1 VNQATLGG
9 IPLQRIAEVFEAERA
24 SYVSLHPRSL
34 ALAGQGIAG
43 FYQGVPMHWM
53 RDWSMP
59 YPFLVESAHGAV
71 LRDVDGN
78 EYADFCLGDTGAMFG
93 HSPPPVVE
101 AIARQAGR
109 GLTYMLPTEDAVV
122 VGRLLEERFGL
133 PHWQVATTATD
144 ANRFAL
150 RVARAVTGRPKILV
164 FNGCY
169 HGTVDETFVRL
180 VDGRA
185 VNRPGLLGQVTDLT
199 QLARVVEFNDLPA
212 LRAALT
218 HGDVACVIAEPV
230 MTNSCMVLPE
240 PGFHAELRRL
250 TRAAGTLL
258 LIDETHTI
266 STAPGGYTRA
276 HGLEPDLF
284 VLGKPVAGGVPA
296 SVWGFTDEVAQ
307 RLDAVR
313 SQTPPGHSGMGTT
326 LSANALSLAAMRA
339 TLEHVM
345 TADAYAHTE
354 SLAGAL
360 ATGLQAVVDQYGMA
374 WHVVRVGARVEFI
387 CAPGPLRNGTEAE
400 AAHAP
405 ALEQAL
411 HLALLNR
418 GCLIAPFHNMM
429 LVSPATTARQ
439 VESLC
444 MAFEAAV
451 ASLALGRFDVP

>member
-1 VNQATLGG
+1 
-9 IPLQRIAEVFEAERA
+9 
-24 SYVSLHPRSL
+24 
-34 ALAGQGIAG
+34 
-43 FYQGVPMHWM
+43 
-53 RDWSMP
+53 
-59 YPFLVESAHGAV
+59 
-71 LRDVDGN
+71 
-78 EYADFCLGDTGAMFG
+78 
-93 HSPPPVVE
+93 
-101 AIARQAGR
+101 
-109 GLTYMLPTEDAVV
+109 
-122 VGRLLEERFGL
+122 
-133 PHWQVATTATD
+133 
-144 ANRFAL
+144 
-150 RVARAVTGRPKILV
+150 
-164 FNGCY
+164 
-169 HGTVDETFVRL
+169 
-180 VDGRA
+180 
-185 VNRPGLLGQVTDLT
+185 
-199 QLARVVEFNDLPA
+199 
-212 LRAALT
+212 
-218 HGDVACVIAEPV
+218 VACVIAEPV

-266 STAPGGYTRA
+266 STGPRGYTGA

-284 VLGKPVAGGVPA
+284 VVGKPVAGGVPA

-307 RLDAVR
+307 RLNAVR

-345 TADAYAHTE
+345 TAEAYAHME

-387 CAPGPLRNGTEAE
+387 CAPGPLRNGSEAE

-429 LVSPATTARQ
+429 LVSPTTTARQ